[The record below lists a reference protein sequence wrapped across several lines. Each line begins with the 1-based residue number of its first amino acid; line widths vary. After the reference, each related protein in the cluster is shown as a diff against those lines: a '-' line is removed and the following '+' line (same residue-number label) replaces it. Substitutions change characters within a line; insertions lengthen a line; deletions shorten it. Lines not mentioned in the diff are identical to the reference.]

1 MEVAMTPS
9 NTQVSQALSRLLA
22 ATERVEREIAAK
34 ILKRHVNVLLQDD
47 VPVVDTNAI
56 MGKLSD
62 RERRFVREDHVV
74 AVLRAI
80 TR

>member
-1 MEVAMTPS
+1 MTPS

>member
-1 MEVAMTPS
+1 MK
-9 NTQVSQALSRLLA
+9 TQVNQALSRLLA
-22 ATERVEREIAAK
+22 ATERVDREIAAK
-34 ILKRHVNVLLQDD
+34 ILKRQINALFQDD

-56 MGKLSD
+56 MVKLSD